1 MPGSTIPHDR
11 AAEEQLLFAV
21 CAKTLRRLGAEV
33 RIHAGAEN
41 SVRALAPT
49 DPFAD
54 PVRGDPAGWTT
65 PAAWFRPPEPALA
78 GDPPRVRIEV
88 EGLPNLLHELVHAAL
103 AGRLA
108 DDHGFD
114 YGAIPYDTD
123 TIDGRA
129 VLWDELSAAV
139 ISCAYLMPEREPTAD
154 AWTRASAWFDEQ
166 LGIQPVF
173 YGLEHEPARFW
184 DRVPTL
190 ARTHASELTAMT
202 ACGYARVDAL
212 LRWGGGESC
221 PRPAALDF
229 WQLWQRR
236 GGQGERA

>member
-1 MPGSTIPHDR
+1 M
-11 AAEEQLLFAV
+11 
-21 CAKTLRRLGAEV
+21 
-33 RIHAGAEN
+33 HASAEN
-41 SVRALAPT
+41 SVRALAPVE
-49 DPFAD
+49 PFAD
-54 PVRGDPAGWTT
+54 AVRGDPAGWIT
-65 PAAWFRPPEPALA
+65 AEDWFRPPSPALA
-78 GDPPRVRIEV
+78 EASPHARIEI
-88 EGLPNLLHELVHAAL
+88 EGLPNLLHEFVHVAL

-139 ISCAYLMPEREPTAD
+139 ISCAYLMPEHD
-154 AWTRASAWFDEQ
+154 ASPAAWARASAWFDEQ

-184 DRVPTL
+184 ARVPEL
-190 ARTHASELTAMT
+190 ARIHADELRAMT

-212 LRWGGGESC
+212 LRWGGDGGG

-236 GGQGERA
+236 ADAQEVA